1 MKLTPHAIM
10 KLINQISEKK
20 LQLIVQEREECVIES
35 VAGQDPCRTSYDY
48 ATTRTQ
54 IKEYD
59 DQIFRLRSALN
70 YNNATDVIAEI
81 GMTASEALVRMALL
95 SEEKERLSRM
105 ASTSQRRQI
114 PASQLRDSSV
124 AVYRIAQYPVD
135 QARKDLQ
142 AVTTSIVELQTALDK
157 HNLLT
162 EIDVDV
168 KIDL

>member
-10 KLINQISEKK
+10 KLINRISEKK

-35 VAGQDPCRTSYDY
+35 VAGQEPCQTTYDY
-48 ATTRTQ
+48 SETRTK
-54 IKEYD
+54 IKKYD
-59 DQIFRLRSALN
+59 DQVFRLRSALN
-70 YNNATDVIAEI
+70 YNNATDVITEI

-105 ASTSQRRQI
+105 ASNSQRRQI

-124 AVYRIAQYPVD
+124 AVYRISQYSVE

-142 AVTTSIVELQTALDK
+142 TVTTSIVELQTALDK

-162 EIDVDV
+162 EIEVDV
-168 KIDL
+168 QLDF

>member
-1 MKLTPHAIM
+1 MLGF
-10 KLINQISEKK
+10 L
-20 LQLIVQEREECVIES
+20 
-35 VAGQDPCRTSYDY
+35 
-48 ATTRTQ
+48 
-54 IKEYD
+54 KEYD

-81 GMTASEALVRMALL
+81 GMTASEALVRMALLSEL

-162 EIDVDV
+162 EIEVDV
-168 KIDL
+168 QLDF

>member
-1 MKLTPHAIM
+1 MKLSPHAIM

-20 LQLIVQEREECVIES
+20 LQLIVQEREEGVIES

-81 GMTASEALVRMALL
+81 DMTASEALVRMALL

-124 AVYRIAQYPVD
+124 AVFRIAQYPVD
-135 QARKDLQ
+135 QARK

-162 EIDVDV
+162 EIDVNV
-168 KIDL
+168 KIDI

>member
-10 KLINQISEKK
+10 KLINRISEKK

-35 VAGQDPCRTSYDY
+35 VAGQEPCQTTYDY
-48 ATTRTQ
+48 SETRTK
-54 IKEYD
+54 IKKYD
-59 DQIFRLRSALN
+59 DQVFRLRSALN
-70 YNNATDVIAEI
+70 YNNATDVITEI

-105 ASTSQRRQI
+105 ASNSQRRQI

-124 AVYRIAQYPVD
+124 AVYRIAQYSVE

-142 AVTTSIVELQTALDK
+142 TVTTSIVELQTALDK

-162 EIDVDV
+162 EIEVDV
-168 KIDL
+168 QLDF